1 MRILD
6 RYIALTLIKVTLLAL
21 FSLVLLFSFFALVDQ
36 MDSTGRGN
44 YGVWQALT
52 YVFLTVPRLSFEL
65 FPIAAVVGS
74 MATLGMFAKS
84 SELAVIRTSGISQLR
99 LAWSLCKGAAILICI
114 SLFVGEVISPYS
126 EVTAQH
132 MRSVALTEQ
141 ITLKTKYGFWSRDGH
156 SFINIRKILPGDRV
170 EDIYIYEFDDVD
182 RLRTSTFAKRAEYK
196 DDQWVLEDI
205 RQTEITDE
213 GINIK
218 QMNLA
223 TWEALLNPDVINLI
237 LVKPQFMSLIGLFDY
252 ISYLKINGQNSLLYE
267 QALWSKII
275 NPFAI
280 IVMVLIAIPMVK
292 SYSRMTA
299 IGQRVSLGCLIGI
312 IFHIINQIAG
322 HMGVVYN
329 INPALSV
336 TFPTL
341 LMLGVIVWL
350 LRKPTLIR
358 NS

>member
-1 MRILD
+1 MKIID
-6 RYIALTLIKVTLLAL
+6 RYIALTLIKITLLAL

-36 MDSTGRGN
+36 LDSTGRGN

-65 FPIAAVVGS
+65 FPIAAVIGS
-74 MATLGMFAKS
+74 MATLGMFTKN
-84 SELAVIRTSGISQLR
+84 SELAVIRTSGMSQLR
-99 LAWSLCKGAAILICI
+99 LAWSLIKGAAVLICI

-126 EVTAQH
+126 EETAQH

-170 EDIYIYEFDDVD
+170 EEIYIYEFDDVD
-182 RLRTSTFAKRAEYK
+182 RLRTSTFARRAEYK
-196 DDQWVLEDI
+196 NDQWVLEDI

-223 TWEALLNPDVINLI
+223 TWEALLNPDVINLLLI
-237 LVKPQFMSLIGLFDY
+237 KPQFMSLIGLFDY
-252 ISYLKINGQNSLLYE
+252 ISYLKTNGQNSLLYE

-322 HMGVVYN
+322 HMGIVYD

-341 LMLGVIVWL
+341 LMLGVIIWL
-350 LRKPTLIR
+350 LRKTA
-358 NS
+358 